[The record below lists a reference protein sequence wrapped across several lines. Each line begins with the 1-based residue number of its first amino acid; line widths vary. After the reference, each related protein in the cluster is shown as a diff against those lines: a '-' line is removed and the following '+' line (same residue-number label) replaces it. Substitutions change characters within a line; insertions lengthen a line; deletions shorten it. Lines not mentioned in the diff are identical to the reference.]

1 MAEGISA
8 EFLLMLLIPVT
19 LISFV
24 LTGIAMGQV
33 TQQQQTIQQLLRL
46 SEDCRCARPR
56 RLLHHQEPQS
66 RARRF
71 LAALGGLFRRSL
83 PSYVLLCPHN

>member
-1 MAEGISA
+1 MAEGIIA

-66 RARRF
+66 RAKTI
-71 LAALGGLFRRSL
+71 LGGTWRIISQI
-83 PSYVLLCPHN
+83 PSILCPHN

>member
-46 SEDCRCARPR
+46 SAECLGLVPR
-56 RLLHHQEPQS
+56 S
-66 RARRF
+66 
-71 LAALGGLFRRSL
+71 
-83 PSYVLLCPHN
+83 